1 MNPEKTREA
10 LLSLCVLL
18 MTLLVAYGALTLAIH
33 LFVDDG
39 MQFNLEMWKYARD
52 IKRISA
58 DPLIGHEHTPG
69 SHSFLMGTDVTIN
82 SQGLRDREI
91 PLERT
96 PGTERIMMLGDSFVL
111 GWGVPLEETISKRLE
126 RQFAKDGKKSKSSVR
141 GSETTIP
148 S

>member
-1 MNPEKTREA
+1 MIMLARFKPGRATMQVCSWETSTLRYGRFDVLGVKTGGHNQVCRGGCDKMNPEKTREA

-69 SHSFLMGTDVTIN
+69 SHSFLMGNRYDDQFPG
-82 SQGLRDREI
+82 SARPRDSAR
-91 PLERT
+91 
-96 PGTERIMMLGDSFVL
+96 SHA
-111 GWGVPLEETISKRLE
+111 WN
-126 RQFAKDGKKSKSSVR
+126 
-141 GSETTIP
+141 
-148 S
+148 